1 MCIRDRVSTQSTWGK
16 NLLLQNLK
24 TTNMAA
30 PALTFGYWGVQG
42 RAEPVRL
49 LLALSGLEWTQK
61 KYSDPQEWF
70 GKDKPALNHPFP
82 NLPYIKDGDVAV
94 AETVAVAQYVALR
107 ANREDLWGGKTPQD
121 RVTFTT
127 LRGVLTDAKGLI
139 LSNNWN
145 APDGIESG
153 KKISEEKVFPILK
166 KISAFLGTKDFLLG
180 YVTYADCQLFDL
192 INWVV
197 ATKPV
202 MQETFQNLKDF
213 QARFASLPQISAY
226 LKSDKHLPKFLNPN
240 FQESYIVVA
249 PQKEY
254 TFIARSWLSTSS
266 MNVLREALSRK

>member
-145 APDGIESG
+145 APDGIENG
-153 KKISEEKVFPILK
+153 KKAATEKVLPILQ
-166 KISAFLGTKDFLLG
+166 KISTFLATKDFLLG
-180 YVTYADCQLFDL
+180 YVTYADCQLYDIL
-192 INWVV
+192 NWVV
-197 ATKPV
+197 ALQPTILDGI
-202 MQETFQNLKDF
+202 QNLKDF
-213 QARFASLPQISAY
+213 HARFANLPQIQAY
-226 LKSDKHLPKFLNPN
+226 VKSDKYIPKPFINQS
-240 FQESYIVVA
+240 FQKTSLVV
-249 PQKEY
+249 PQENRLIIHSCLR
-254 TFIARSWLSTSS
+254 TF
-266 MNVLREALSRK
+266 VCV